1 MKIDS
6 ETSKKTSQ
14 LNSKNLTPSLDLILK
29 SLLVFILSFII
40 GSFFYQQGFAREM
53 KYLFQGRFEEM
64 QEGTLKSTMLDLSD
78 QLGGEVEA
86 YVGNDLPTLFLD
98 IPFKNYQ
105 QLQARRNAA
114 VESGILL
121 ATDADYV
128 LAKIRYNDSA
138 PINVKIR
145 LKGDWSDHI
154 AGEKWSFRINIQ
166 DQNVVEGMKRFSI
179 QAPET
184 RNFIYEWAYH
194 QTLMQESIL
203 TPRYHF
209 VNVINNGVYMGIYA
223 MEESFYTELME
234 SQEHRA
240 GVILRYDETDMWQNW
255 ATYFS
260 VGKEDLRTLAQTSGY
275 FMHADYSS
283 ARVSSFSSGSLLTD
297 PILVEEY
304 RTGQSMLRGYQSGKL
319 SAAQVFDME
328 VLGKYLAVTEL
339 WGAGHAFDW
348 QNIRFYYNPVTNLL
362 EPIGYDGMAMN
373 VYYSSLDLN
382 TSLSQ
387 CILFE
392 DKDVWNAFYQAAKVI
407 FQPAYLQG
415 IREKIDG
422 TASGFATALAKEYKF
437 ETAIDWDLM
446 NERAIRLQ
454 SDLEKLNQSKS
465 IQYTTVQ

>member
-1 MKIDS
+1 M
-6 ETSKKTSQ
+6 
-14 LNSKNLTPSLDLILK
+14 
-29 SLLVFILSFII
+29 VAFMI
-40 GSFFYQQGFAREM
+40 GSFFYQQGFAREV
-53 KYLFQGRFEEM
+53 KYIIQGRFEEM
-64 QEGTLKSTMLDLSD
+64 QEGSLKSTMQDLSE

-105 QLQARRNAA
+105 RLQARRNAA

-128 LAKIRYNDSA
+128 IAKIRYNDST
-138 PINVKIR
+138 PIEVKLR

-154 AGEKWSFRINIQ
+154 AGDKWSYRINIQ
-166 DQNVVEGMKRFSI
+166 DENVIEGMRKFSI

-194 QTLMQESIL
+194 QTLMQENIL

-209 VNVINNGVYMGIYA
+209 VNVISNGDYMGIYA

-260 VGKEDLRTLAQTSGY
+260 IGKEDLRTLAQTSGY
-275 FMHADYSS
+275 FMHSDFSS

-297 PILVEEY
+297 PILREEY
-304 RTGQSMLRGYQSGKL
+304 RTGQSMLRGYQSGKF

-373 VYYSSLDLN
+373 EYYSSLDLN
-382 TSLSQ
+382 TSLQQ

-392 DKDVWNAFYQAAKVI
+392 DEVVWDAFYRAATVI
-407 FQPAYLQG
+407 FQPEYLQG
-415 IREKIDG
+415 IRERIDDSVAG
-422 TASGFATALAKEYKF
+422 YVNALDKEYKF
-437 ETAIDWDLM
+437 GTAIDWDRM
-446 NERAIRLQ
+446 NERALRLQ
-454 SDLEKLNQSKS
+454 SELEKLNQSNQ
-465 IQYTTVQ
+465 IQYSTVE